1 MAIYLP
7 PQTLKFH
14 VCDPSG
20 PRLLTAAIYYNYLN
34 WGTDNA
40 RVPLVAVTVI
50 IERLLYLRRSRVL
63 PSTLLPEVLDVVR
76 SGRVNAEVIVQLEQN
91 SPLGRVLAAGLR
103 HLQSPREVMKEAIAG
118 AGRASAASH
127 TSATSRSGRR
137 SRARRSKC
145 SA

>member
-1 MAIYLP
+1 MFDKIVESQNVAIYLP

-50 IERLLYLRRSRVL
+50 TNILENVALLLV
-63 PSTLLPEVLDVVR
+63 
-76 SGRVNAEVIVQLEQN
+76 
-91 SPLGRVLAAGLR
+91 
-103 HLQSPREVMKEAIAG
+103 K
-118 AGRASAASH
+118 
-127 TSATSRSGRR
+127 
-137 SRARRSKC
+137 
-145 SA
+145 